1 MLYVL
6 YKKWGWLLN
15 RKGACLLQ
23 VDVKNGLLLVALN
36 EIKLFYPWSC
46 FYNFASSQKHFN
58 LKGKLHTPTQIS
70 LSCSNESL
78 RREVVL
84 KVKVETGCSIE
95 WCVSGAPGGQ
105 ESLKTGVR
113 RCVWS
118 SPVSIRPHLG
128 RFIIKEHRGSLWS
141 LRYKWWGKEK
151 NNHRKIS
158 PFSHYS
164 GTWQSKN
171 QISFFNKENKGK

>member
-1 MLYVL
+1 MKERKCFLAVFLILISVSSSEIIFKGKMLYVL
-6 YKKWGWLLN
+6 YKKWGWLLS
-15 RKGACLLQ
+15 RKGACLSQ

-95 WCVSGAPGGQ
+95 WCVSGA
-105 ESLKTGVR
+105 
-113 RCVWS
+113 
-118 SPVSIRPHLG
+118 LG
-128 RFIIKEHRGSLWS
+128 RTGIPQN
-141 LRYKWWGKEK
+141 WGQALCVKQP
-151 NNHRKIS
+151 R
-158 PFSHYS
+158 
-164 GTWQSKN
+164 
-171 QISFFNKENKGK
+171 